1 MLTMMFS
8 MAGIPPFVGF
18 FAKLSVLEAV
28 LNAGYTWLVVF
39 AVLMSVIGAFYYL
52 RIVKLMYMDA
62 PLDNSPIVAGRAMR
76 TLLGVNAFAVLL
88 IGLLPGAGLMGLCLS
103 AIQKSL

>member
-1 MLTMMFS
+1 VMMFS

-28 LNAGYTWLVVF
+28 LQADFTWLVVY

-52 RIVKLMYMDA
+52 RAVKLMYFDA
-62 PLDNSPIVAGRAMR
+62 PVDNSPIITGQAMR
-76 TLLGVNAFAVLL
+76 ALLGVNAFAVLL